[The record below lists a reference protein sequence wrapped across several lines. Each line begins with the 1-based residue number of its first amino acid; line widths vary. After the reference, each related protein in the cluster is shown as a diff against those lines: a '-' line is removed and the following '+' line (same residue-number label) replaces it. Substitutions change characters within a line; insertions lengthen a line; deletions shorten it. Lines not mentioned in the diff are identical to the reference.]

1 MAMLAAFDIQQA
13 FGFRS
18 LCVYT
23 YGAPRV
29 GNHIFASEYND
40 AVPNT
45 WTVINDKV
53 RQNLAIAMRI
63 GLVSICIDCPAVLG
77 VGAANIWSKSA
88 KKLSF
93 AMQDIVPTMPKF
105 RFRALGIRIS
115 LFKRTGLRVHLSS
128 DELITVRPSL
138 MEARLGIVF
147 SCATP
152 AASCSRLHLIAMS

>member
-18 LCVYT
+18 LRVYT

-53 RQNLAIAMRI
+53 CLAQHIATHCVCQAGLSVASTALLYGVCMATI
-63 GLVSICIDCPAVLG
+63 G
-77 VGAANIWSKSA
+77 
-88 KKLSF
+88 
-93 AMQDIVPTMPKF
+93 
-105 RFRALGIRIS
+105 
-115 LFKRTGLRVHLSS
+115 
-128 DELITVRPSL
+128 
-138 MEARLGIVF
+138 
-147 SCATP
+147 
-152 AASCSRLHLIAMS
+152 